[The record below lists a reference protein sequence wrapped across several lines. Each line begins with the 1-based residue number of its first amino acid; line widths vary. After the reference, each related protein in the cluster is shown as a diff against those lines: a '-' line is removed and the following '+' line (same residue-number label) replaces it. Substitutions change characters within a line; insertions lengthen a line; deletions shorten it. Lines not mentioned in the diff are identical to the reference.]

1 MPAMFCDMKS
11 TFLVYFLVTYSN
23 VHHVCE
29 EWQPFEHLFSK
40 PATSGNPDRF
50 ARLDSI
56 LELMCSTIN
65 SNKQSSLF
73 FWGIRLLVSGFPLIV
88 KITTISS
95 DLSRELSSDHNS

>member
-65 SNKQSSLF
+65 KHSSNKQSSLF
-73 FWGIRLLVSGFPLIV
+73 FWGIRLLVAGFPLIV
-88 KITTISS
+88 KITTI
-95 DLSRELSSDHNS
+95 ELSSDHNS

>member
-29 EWQPFEHLFSK
+29 EWQPFEHLFTK
-40 PATSGNPDRF
+40 LVTSGNPDRF

-56 LELMCSTIN
+56 LELICSTVIFDVT
-65 SNKQSSLF
+65 SSLISRAPPF
-73 FWGIRLLVSGFPLIV
+73 SGVFGF
-88 KITTISS
+88 
-95 DLSRELSSDHNS
+95 